1 MGARLERF
9 EGERER
15 PIGERAAARLGLYL
29 HAGKFGAVMLLLLAI
44 NLLTSP
50 AYLWFVW
57 PLLGWGIG
65 LASHAA
71 GVLGAE
77 WRERQLAAML
87 SRERRERWA
96 SRPADD
102 GERVWPDL
110 G

>member
-1 MGARLERF
+1 MEAMVGQF
-9 EGERER
+9 DGERER
-15 PIGERAAARLGLYL
+15 QDKERAAARLGLYV

-71 GVLGAE
+71 NVLGAE
-77 WRERQLAAML
+77 WRERRLAALL
-87 SRERRERWA
+87 SRQRRERWA

-102 GERVWPDL
+102 GEQVWPDL